1 MAKWYDIKALAATA
15 TAPKTVE
22 IYVYGNI
29 GETWSE
35 DGVVASQL
43 VREIATLEADQI
55 VLRINSYGGSVTD
68 GLAIYNALK
77 RHPAQVNAQIDG
89 VAISCASYLAMAGE
103 TITMAKNAQM
113 MIHAPWSY
121 AGGNAVDMR
130 NQADVLDRYAAGM
143 AHAYADKS
151 GLTYDEVLAILS
163 DGRDH
168 WYSAEEAV
176 AAGFCD
182 LVGAEVAVAASLA
195 KTFDLTR
202 FTSQQAAPQASAAP
216 RSPTPTTPPLVSTP
230 AAAAVNFMEASMPN
244 TLAPAA
250 PPATP
255 AFARTKDDNAQVLAM
270 FKPFAATPGVQALQT
285 DVLSDPTL
293 TMDVIQSRLLTQVGK
308 DITPANPAGAHPVV
322 HTVEDSVDKQ
332 RAAFVQALLVRSG
345 VETSTEARAA
355 ITANPYRGH
364 KLLDMARASLQR
376 ANIKVD
382 GMGQMEIVAAAFT
395 QGGSDFPVLLEN
407 TMNKALQA
415 AYAKAALTWN
425 RFCNTSSVSDFRA
438 NNRYRVGSFGVL
450 DAVNELGEFTN
461 KTIPDGEKAS
471 ITAATKGN
479 IINLSRQ
486 AVINDDLGAFV
497 GLSAMLGRAAART
510 VEVDVYALLAM
521 NGGMGPTM
529 LDGITLFHASHNNV
543 GTGAAISMASI
554 DADRVIMASQLD
566 VSKNDY
572 LDLRPAVLLVPIGLG
587 GTARSI
593 NDAQYDPDTANKLQR
608 PNFVNGLYRDIVD
621 TPRLSGTRRYS
632 FCDAGEAPVLEVAFL
647 DGMQEPYLEV
657 KDGFDV
663 DGARYKVRLDYGV
676 AAVDYRGAVTNAGA

>member
-15 TAPKTVE
+15 TAPKIVE

-29 GETWSE
+29 GDTWSE

-43 VREIATLEADQI
+43 VREIAMLEADEI

-77 RHPAQVNAQIDG
+77 RHPAQVNVQIDG

-103 TITMAKNAQM
+103 TVTMAKNAQM

-130 NQADVLDRYAAGM
+130 NQADLLDRYAKGM
-143 AHAYADKS
+143 ASAYADKA
-151 GLTYDEVLAILS
+151 GLDFDEALAILS
-163 DGRDH
+163 DGKDH
-168 WYSAEEAV
+168 WYSADEAL

-182 LVGAEVAVAASLA
+182 VVGAEVAVAASMA

-202 FTSQQAAPQASAAP
+202 FSAPQASA
-216 RSPTPTTPPLVSTP
+216 TPATHPVSTP
-230 AAAAVNFMEASMPN
+230 AAAAVNTMEASMPN

-250 PPATP
+250 PPAT
-255 AFARTKDDNAQVLAM
+255 FSRTKDDNAQVLAM
-270 FKPFAATPGVQALQT
+270 FKPFASGAGIQALQT
-285 DVLSDPTL
+285 EVLADPTL

-308 DITPANPAGAHPVV
+308 DITPANPAGSHP
-322 HTVEDSVDKQ
+322 TVQTVADETDKQ
-332 RAAFVQALLVRSG
+332 RSAFVQALLARSG
-345 VETSTEARAA
+345 VETGAEARAA
-355 ITANPYRGH
+355 LSANPYRGH

-376 ANIKVD
+376 GGIKVD

-395 QGGSDFPVLLEN
+395 QSGSDFPVLLEN

-415 AYAKAALTWN
+415 AYMKAALTWN

-461 KTIPDGEKAS
+461 KTIPDGEKAV
-471 ITAATKGN
+471 ITAGTKGN

-510 VEVDVYALLAM
+510 VEVDVYALLAL
-521 NGGMGPTM
+521 NGGLGPTM
-529 LDGITLFHASHNNV
+529 LDGLTLFHATHGNI
-543 GTGAAISMASI
+543 GAPAAISMASI
-554 DADRVIMASQLD
+554 DADRVLMASQLD

-572 LDLRPAVLLVPIGLG
+572 LDLRPAVLVLPIGLG

-608 PNFVNGLYRDIVD
+608 PNFVNGLYSDIVD

-632 FCDAGEAPVLEVAFL
+632 FCDATEAPVLEVAFL

-676 AAVDYRGAVTNAGA
+676 AAVDYRGAVTNAGV